1 MEEDLGVPVPDQRA
15 LPPKRKASAPSAA
28 EEAAPKRQHGKES
41 RKRRKLE
48 AAEAKTIASETG
60 IPTEY
65 QTDLDAAVVEDL
77 VRACRADPRFARSY
91 TGPLLCETPPPKTWC
106 NTARIN
112 NGKAKHERPTLLG
125 ARCIYGAY
133 LSTSRFLQCAQ
144 VQGEDD
150 VEIGPM
156 RLFGLDCEMVEC
168 ENDTKTLA
176 RVSLVERVKGK
187 AKPVVL
193 LDEYVKV
200 NDVVVDYK
208 TTVSGIEEQHL
219 ASATLTMQ

>member
-112 NGKAKHERPTLLG
+112 NG
-125 ARCIYGAY
+125 
-133 LSTSRFLQCAQ
+133 
-144 VQGEDD
+144 
-150 VEIGPM
+150 PM